1 MSQPIFYL
9 VVENAATLDAL
20 REDLLRRFAAD
31 YRVLGATSA
40 ATGLDELRT
49 LAGEGERVALVIADQ
64 EVTELG
70 PVTFLV
76 RARQLHPA
84 ARRVLMIRRGNW
96 SAAHPAVA
104 AMECGQIDFYLF
116 NPWRPLEQ
124 ILYPSMSDFLRAWN
138 RTQEA
143 QFAAFRI
150 VDRARSP
157 RAYEV
162 RDLLSR
168 VTVPYWF
175 YEDDSPAGQRL
186 LAEVGAD
193 GSRLPVLVAQSGIV
207 LVDPS
212 HEELAV
218 TLGMRT
224 RPELD
229 SYDVAVVGAGP
240 AGLGAAVY
248 AASEGLET
256 LVLEPVM
263 PGGQAGTSSLI
274 RNYLGFQHGVSG
286 DELASRAA
294 EQAWLFGAHLVMTQA
309 ATALRADGARRVLR
323 ISDGSEVSAR
333 TVIIATG
340 VSWRRLGMPALEA
353 LVGAGVFYGAAAT
366 EARAMRGRDVFVIGA
381 GNSAGQAAVH
391 LAEYARS
398 VTMLVRG
405 ASLHATMSEYL
416 VTVIAQTPNI
426 RVQLATEVVGG
437 DGDGYLEALT
447 IRDRNTGRVERLPAS
462 GLFVL
467 IGAEPRTEWLDGTLQ
482 RSEHGYLLTGR
493 DVAVA
498 DDRSGHPRRAPMPL
512 ETSVPA
518 VFAVGDV
525 RYRSIKRVASAVG
538 EGATA
543 IHLVHEYLSETA

>member
-9 VVENAATLDAL
+9 VVEDAARLDGL
-20 REDLLRRFAAD
+20 RDDLRRRFAAD
-31 YRVLGATSA
+31 YRVLGTTSA
-40 ATGLDELRT
+40 TAGIGELAT
-49 LAGEGERVALVIADQ
+49 LAEQGERVALVIAD
-64 EVTELG
+64 EDVTELG
-70 PVTFLV
+70 PVTFLG

-124 ILYPSMSDFLRAWN
+124 ILYPSMSDCLRAWN

-143 QFAAFRI
+143 PFAAFRI
-150 VDRARSP
+150 VGRARSP
-157 RAYEV
+157 RAHEV

-168 VTVPYWF
+168 IAVPYWF
-175 YEDDSPAGQRL
+175 YEDDSLAGQRL

-193 GSRLPVLVAQSGIV
+193 GSRLPVLVAQSGTV

-212 HEELAV
+212 HEEFAA

-229 SYDVAVVGAGP
+229 SYDVAVIGAGP

-256 LVLEPVM
+256 LVLEPVL

-286 DELASRAA
+286 DELANRAL
-294 EQAWLFGAHLVMTQA
+294 EQAWLFGAHLVITQA
-309 ATALRADGARRVLR
+309 ATALRADGARRLLR
-323 ISDGSEVSAR
+323 ISDGTEVTAR
-333 TVIIATG
+333 TVVVATG
-340 VSWRRLGMPALEA
+340 VSWRRLDAPPLEA
-353 LVGAGVFYGAAAT
+353 LVGAGVFYGAASA
-366 EARAMRGRDVFVIGA
+366 EARAMRGRDVFVVGA

-391 LAEYARS
+391 LAQYARS

-405 ASLHATMSEYL
+405 ESLHATMSEYL

-426 RVQLATEVVGG
+426 RVRVATEVIGG
-437 DGDGYLEALT
+437 AGDGYLEALT
-447 IRDRNTGRVERLPAS
+447 IRDRDTGRTEELPAS

-467 IGAEPRTEWLDGTLQ
+467 IGAEPRTEWLAGTLQ
-482 RSEHGYLLTGR
+482 RSAHGYVLTGR
-493 DVAVA
+493 DVAA
-498 DDRSGHPRRAPMPL
+498 TDDSSAYPRRAPMPL
-512 ETSVPA
+512 ETSMPG

-543 IHLVHEYLSETA
+543 IHLVHEYLSETT